1 MLFDILTGAGLSNNV
16 LKSGDRQAAFRQTP
30 AEHEELL
37 DERNLPG
44 YREAMMLEGPA
55 RLMAI
60 QQLRAQAALREAEY
74 PKYWDDQYPRR
85 NISQSSS
92 WVGDID
98 YDPYSN
104 SAQIQIGNKV
114 YSYYRTPDQIA
125 EMINSPSLGGYF
137 NRVLKG

>member
-1 MLFDILTGAGLSNNV
+1 MLFDIITGKGLNNNIRT
-16 LKSGDRQAAFRQTP
+16 GDRLAAERQTP
-30 AEHEELL
+30 LEHEELL

-44 YREAMMLEGPA
+44 YREAMMLQGPA

-85 NISQSSS
+85 DIAQSSS

-104 SAQIQIGNKV
+104 VMQVQLGNKV
-114 YSYYRTPDQIA
+114 YTYSKTPDQVAQIV
-125 EMINSPSLGGYF
+125 NSPSIGDYF
-137 NRVLKG
+137 NG

>member
-1 MLFDILTGAGLSNNV
+1 MLFDIITGKGLSNNV
-16 LKSGDRQAAFRQTP
+16 LKSGDRLAAERQTP
-30 AEHEELL
+30 LEHEELL

-44 YREAMMLEGPA
+44 YREAMMLQGPA

-85 NISQSSS
+85 DIAQSSS

-104 SAQIQIGNKV
+104 VAQVQLGNKV
-114 YSYYRTPDQIA
+114 YTYSKTPEQIA
-125 EMINSPSLGGYF
+125 EIINSPNIGEYF
-137 NRVLKG
+137 NGR

>member
-1 MLFDILTGAGLSNNV
+1 MLFDIITGKGLNNNIRT
-16 LKSGDRQAAFRQTP
+16 GDRLAAERQTP
-30 AEHEELL
+30 LEHEELL

-44 YREAMMLEGPA
+44 YREAMLLQGPA

-85 NISQSSS
+85 DIAQSSS

-104 SAQIQIGNKV
+104 VMQVQLGNKV
-114 YSYYRTPDQIA
+114 YTYSKSPDQVAQIV
-125 EMINSPSLGGYF
+125 NSPSIGDYF
-137 NRVLKG
+137 NG

>member
-1 MLFDILTGAGLSNNV
+1 MLFDIITGKGLNNNV
-16 LKSGDRQAAFRQTP
+16 LSGDRLAAERQTP
-30 AEHEELL
+30 LEHEELL

-44 YREAMMLEGPA
+44 YREAMLLQGPA

-85 NISQSSS
+85 NITQTSS

-104 SAQIQIGNKV
+104 VMQVQLGNNVYTYSKTPEQVAQI
-114 YSYYRTPDQIA
+114 
-125 EMINSPSLGGYF
+125 INSPSIGDNF
-137 NRVLKG
+137 NG

>member
-1 MLFDILTGAGLSNNV
+1 MLFNILTGAGLSNNV

-44 YREAMMLEGPA
+44 YREAMLLEGPA

-104 SAQIQIGNKV
+104 AMQVQLGNKI
-114 YSYYRTPDQIA
+114 YSYYKTPDQVA
-125 EMINSPSLGGYF
+125 EILNSQSIGKKF
-137 NRVLKG
+137 NGR

>member
-1 MLFDILTGAGLSNNV
+1 MLFDIITGKGLSNNV
-16 LKSGDRQAAFRQTP
+16 LKSGDRLAAERQTP
-30 AEHEELL
+30 LEHEELL

-44 YREAMMLEGPA
+44 YREAMMLQGPA

-85 NISQSSS
+85 DIAQSSS

-104 SAQIQIGNKV
+104 VMQVQLGNKV
-114 YSYYRTPDQIA
+114 YTYSKTPDQVAQIV
-125 EMINSPSLGGYF
+125 NSPSIGGYF
-137 NRVLKG
+137 NGR

>member
-1 MLFDILTGAGLSNNV
+1 MLFDIITGKGLSNNV
-16 LKSGDRQAAFRQTP
+16 LKSGDRLAAERQTP
-30 AEHEELL
+30 LEHEELL

-44 YREAMMLEGPA
+44 YREAMMLQGPA
-55 RLMAI
+55 RLMVI

-85 NISQSSS
+85 DIAQSSS

-104 SAQIQIGNKV
+104 VMQVQLGNKV
-114 YSYYRTPDQIA
+114 YTYSKTPDQVAQIV
-125 EMINSPSLGGYF
+125 NSPSIGNYF
-137 NRVLKG
+137 NGR

>member
-1 MLFDILTGAGLSNNV
+1 MLFDIITGKGLSNNV
-16 LKSGDRQAAFRQTP
+16 LKSGDRLAAERQTP
-30 AEHEELL
+30 LEHEELL

-74 PKYWDDQYPRR
+74 PKYWDDEVPRR
-85 NISQSSS
+85 PISQSSS

-104 SAQIQIGNKV
+104 VMQVQLGNKIYT
-114 YSYYRTPDQIA
+114 YSKTPDQVAQIV
-125 EMINSPSLGGYF
+125 NSPSIGGIF
-137 NRVLKG
+137 NGR

>member
-1 MLFDILTGAGLSNNV
+1 MLFDIITGKGLSNNV
-16 LKSGDRQAAFRQTP
+16 LKSGDRLAAERQTP
-30 AEHEELL
+30 LEHEELL

-44 YREAMMLEGPA
+44 YREAMLLQGPA

-85 NISQSSS
+85 DIAQSSS

-104 SAQIQIGNKV
+104 VMQVQLGNKV
-114 YSYYRTPDQIA
+114 YTYSKSPEQVAQIV
-125 EMINSPSLGGYF
+125 NSPSIGNYF
-137 NRVLKG
+137 NGR

>member
-1 MLFDILTGAGLSNNV
+1 MLFDIITGKGLSNNV
-16 LKSGDRQAAFRQTP
+16 LKSGDRLAAERQTP
-30 AEHEELL
+30 LEHEELL

-44 YREAMMLEGPA
+44 YREAMMLQGPA

-85 NISQSSS
+85 DIAQSSS

-104 SAQIQIGNKV
+104 VMQVQLGNKV
-114 YSYYRTPDQIA
+114 YTYSKTPEQIA
-125 EMINSPSLGGYF
+125 EIINSPNIGEYF
-137 NRVLKG
+137 NGR

>member
-1 MLFDILTGAGLSNNV
+1 MLFNILTGAGLSNNV

-44 YREAMMLEGPA
+44 YREAMMLQGPA

-60 QQLRAQAALREAEY
+60 QQLRAQAALREASS

-104 SAQIQIGNKV
+104 AMQVELGNKI
-114 YSYYRTPDQIA
+114 YSYYKTPDQVA
-125 EMINSPSLGGYF
+125 EIINSPSIGEKF
-137 NRVLKG
+137 NGR

>member
-1 MLFDILTGAGLSNNV
+1 MLFDIITGKGLNNNIRT
-16 LKSGDRQAAFRQTP
+16 GDRLAAERQTP
-30 AEHEELL
+30 LEHEELL

-44 YREAMMLEGPA
+44 YSEAMMLQGPA

-85 NISQSSS
+85 DIAQSSS

-104 SAQIQIGNKV
+104 VAQVQLGNKV
-114 YSYYRTPDQIA
+114 YTYSKTPEQIA
-125 EMINSPSLGGYF
+125 EIINSPNIGEYF
-137 NRVLKG
+137 NGR

>member
-1 MLFDILTGAGLSNNV
+1 MLFDIITGKGLSNNV
-16 LKSGDRQAAFRQTP
+16 LKSGDRLAAERQTP
-30 AEHEELL
+30 LEHEELL

-44 YREAMMLEGPA
+44 YREAMMLQGPA

-85 NISQSSS
+85 DIAQSSS

-104 SAQIQIGNKV
+104 VMQVQLGNKV
-114 YSYYRTPDQIA
+114 YTYSKTPDQVAQIV
-125 EMINSPSLGGYF
+125 NSPSIGDYF
-137 NRVLKG
+137 NG

>member
-1 MLFDILTGAGLSNNV
+1 MLFNILTGAGLSNNV
-16 LKSGDRQAAFRQTP
+16 LKSGDRQATFRQTP

-92 WVGDID
+92 FIGDID

-104 SAQIQIGNKV
+104 AMQVQLGNKI
-114 YSYYRTPDQIA
+114 YSYYKTPDQVA
-125 EMINSPSLGGYF
+125 EIVNSQSIGEKF
-137 NRVLKG
+137 NGR

>member
-1 MLFDILTGAGLSNNV
+1 MLFDIITGKGLNNNIRT
-16 LKSGDRQAAFRQTP
+16 GDRQAAFRQTP
-30 AEHEELL
+30 SEHEELL

-44 YREAMMLEGPA
+44 YREAIMLQGPA

-85 NISQSSS
+85 DIAQSSS

-104 SAQIQIGNKV
+104 AMQVQLGNKV
-114 YSYYRTPDQIA
+114 YTYSKTPEQIA
-125 EMINSPSLGGYF
+125 EIINSPNIGEYF
-137 NRVLKG
+137 NGR

>member
-1 MLFDILTGAGLSNNV
+1 MLFNILTGAGLSNNV
-16 LKSGDRQAAFRQTP
+16 LKSGDRQATYRQTP
-30 AEHEELL
+30 SEHEELL

-44 YREAMMLEGPA
+44 YQEAMMLQGPA
-55 RLMAI
+55 KLMAI

-74 PKYWDDQYPRR
+74 PKYWSDEYPRR
-85 NISQSSS
+85 NINQSSS
-92 WVGDID
+92 FIGDIN

-114 YSYYRTPDQIA
+114 YSYSRTPDQVA

>member
-1 MLFDILTGAGLSNNV
+1 MLFDIITGKGLSNNV
-16 LKSGDRQAAFRQTP
+16 LKSGDRLAAERQTP
-30 AEHEELL
+30 LEHEELL

-44 YREAMMLEGPA
+44 YREAMMLQGPA

-85 NISQSSS
+85 DIAQSSS

-104 SAQIQIGNKV
+104 VMQVQLGNKV
-114 YSYYRTPDQIA
+114 YTYSKTPDQVAQIV
-125 EMINSPSLGGYF
+125 NSPNIGNYF
-137 NRVLKG
+137 NS

>member
-1 MLFDILTGAGLSNNV
+1 MLFDIITGKGLSNNV
-16 LKSGDRQAAFRQTP
+16 LKSGDRLAAERQTP
-30 AEHEELL
+30 LEHEELL

-44 YREAMMLEGPA
+44 YREAMLLQGPA

-74 PKYWDDQYPRR
+74 PKYWLDEYPRR
-85 NISQSSS
+85 DISQSSS
-92 WVGDID
+92 FIGDIN

-104 SAQIQIGNKV
+104 LAQIQIGNKV
-114 YSYYRTPDQIA
+114 YSYSRTPEQIA

-137 NRVLKG
+137 NSVLK

>member
-1 MLFDILTGAGLSNNV
+1 MLFNILTGAGLSNNV

-44 YREAMMLEGPA
+44 YSEAMMLEGPA

-60 QQLRAQAALREAEY
+60 QQLRAQAALREAES
-74 PKYWDDQYPRR
+74 PKYWLDEYPRR

-92 WVGDID
+92 FIGDIN

-104 SAQIQIGNKV
+104 AAQIQIGNKV
-114 YSYYRTPDQIA
+114 YSYSRTPDQIA

>member
-1 MLFDILTGAGLSNNV
+1 MLFDIITAKGMNNNIRT
-16 LKSGDRQAAFRQTP
+16 GDRLATERQTP
-30 AEHEELL
+30 QEHEDLL

-44 YREAMMLEGPA
+44 YREAMMLQGPA

-85 NISQSSS
+85 DIAQSSS

-104 SAQIQIGNKV
+104 VMQVQLGNKIYT
-114 YSYYRTPDQIA
+114 YSKTPDQVSQIL
-125 EMINSPSLGGYF
+125 NSPNIGDYF
-137 NRVLKG
+137 NGR

>member
-1 MLFDILTGAGLSNNV
+1 MLFDIITGKGLSNNV
-16 LKSGDRQAAFRQTP
+16 LKSGDRLAAERQTP
-30 AEHEELL
+30 LEHEELL

-44 YREAMMLEGPA
+44 YREAMMLQGPA

-85 NISQSSS
+85 DIAQSSS

-104 SAQIQIGNKV
+104 VAQVQLGNKV
-114 YSYYRTPDQIA
+114 YAYSKTPDQIA
-125 EMINSPSLGGYF
+125 EIINSPSIGEYF
-137 NRVLKG
+137 K

>member
-1 MLFDILTGAGLSNNV
+1 MLFDIITGKGLSNNV
-16 LKSGDRQAAFRQTP
+16 LKSGDRLAAERQTP
-30 AEHEELL
+30 LEHEELL

-44 YREAMMLEGPA
+44 YREAMMLQGPA

-85 NISQSSS
+85 DIAQSSS

-104 SAQIQIGNKV
+104 VMQVQLGNKV
-114 YSYYRTPDQIA
+114 YTYSKTPDQVAQIV
-125 EMINSPSLGGYF
+125 NSPSIGEYF
-137 NRVLKG
+137 HGR

>member
-1 MLFDILTGAGLSNNV
+1 MLFDIITAKGMNNNIRT
-16 LKSGDRQAAFRQTP
+16 GDRLAAERQTP
-30 AEHEELL
+30 LEHEELL

-44 YREAMMLEGPA
+44 YREAMMLQGPA

-85 NISQSSS
+85 DIAQSSS

-104 SAQIQIGNKV
+104 VMQVQLGNKV
-114 YSYYRTPDQIA
+114 YTYSKTPDQVAQIV
-125 EMINSPSLGGYF
+125 NSPNIGDNF
-137 NRVLKG
+137 NGR

>member
-1 MLFDILTGAGLSNNV
+1 MLFDIITGKGLSNNV
-16 LKSGDRQAAFRQTP
+16 LKSGDRLAAERQTP
-30 AEHEELL
+30 LEHEELL

-44 YREAMMLEGPA
+44 YREAMMLQGPA

-85 NISQSSS
+85 DISQSSS

-104 SAQIQIGNKV
+104 VMQVQLGNKV
-114 YSYYRTPDQIA
+114 YTYSKSPDQVAQIV
-125 EMINSPSLGGYF
+125 NSPSLGGYF
-137 NRVLKG
+137 NG

>member
-1 MLFDILTGAGLSNNV
+1 MLFDIITGKGLNNNIRT
-16 LKSGDRQAAFRQTP
+16 GDRLAAERQTP
-30 AEHEELL
+30 LEHEELL

-44 YREAMMLEGPA
+44 YREAMMLQGPA

-85 NISQSSS
+85 NIAQSSS

-104 SAQIQIGNKV
+104 VMQVQLGNKV
-114 YSYYRTPDQIA
+114 YTYSKTPDQVAQIV
-125 EMINSPSLGGYF
+125 NSPSIGDYF
-137 NRVLKG
+137 NG

>member
-1 MLFDILTGAGLSNNV
+1 MLFDIITGKGLSNNV
-16 LKSGDRQAAFRQTP
+16 LKSGDRLAAERQTP
-30 AEHEELL
+30 LEHEELL

-44 YREAMMLEGPA
+44 YREAMMLQGPA

-85 NISQSSS
+85 DIAQSSS

-104 SAQIQIGNKV
+104 VMQVQLGNKV
-114 YSYYRTPDQIA
+114 YTYSKSPEQVAQIV
-125 EMINSPSLGGYF
+125 NSPSIGNYF
-137 NRVLKG
+137 NS

>member
-44 YREAMMLEGPA
+44 YREAMLLEGPA

-125 EMINSPSLGGYF
+125 EMVNSPSLGSYF

>member
-1 MLFDILTGAGLSNNV
+1 MLFEIITTKGLSNNV
-16 LKSGDRQAAFRQTP
+16 LKSGDRLAAERQTP
-30 AEHEELL
+30 LEHEELL

-44 YREAMMLEGPA
+44 YREAMMLQGPA

-85 NISQSSS
+85 DIAQSSS

-104 SAQIQIGNKV
+104 VMQVQLGNKV
-114 YSYYRTPDQIA
+114 YTYSKTPDQVAQIV
-125 EMINSPSLGGYF
+125 NSPSIGGYF
-137 NRVLKG
+137 NGR

>member
-1 MLFDILTGAGLSNNV
+1 MLFDIITGKGLSNNV
-16 LKSGDRQAAFRQTP
+16 LKSGDRLAAERQTP
-30 AEHEELL
+30 LEHEELL

-44 YREAMMLEGPA
+44 YREAMMLQGPA

-85 NISQSSS
+85 DIAQSSS

-104 SAQIQIGNKV
+104 VMQVQLGNKV
-114 YSYYRTPDQIA
+114 YTYSKSPEQVAQIV
-125 EMINSPSLGGYF
+125 NSPSIGNYF
-137 NRVLKG
+137 NGR